1 MCGTTQEGCM
11 KDWLQIFAVVLAIGG
26 YGLIIY
32 AIRWEHMRRKRQVSE
47 VIRAIKARGKKVIK
61 LQ

>member
-1 MCGTTQEGCM
+1 MNM